1 MKIRLKLTPRTV
13 NELGKVKKLI
23 YRSFFVDC
31 FSRNGELKFGNDDYE
46 DSKNVIGKR
55 VCVSGL
61 EIGSGKFE
69 SLSSSVVFRTS

>member
-1 MKIRLKLTPRTV
+1 M
-13 NELGKVKKLI
+13 
-23 YRSFFVDC
+23 DC

-61 EIGSGKFE
+61 EIGSGKIE
-69 SLSSSVVFRTS
+69 SSSSSVVFRTS